1 MKKFLL
7 LLTLLFAGIG
17 LIACAETEEVAYSD
31 YTYLSLEMN
40 PAVDFVIDSEGKVYT
55 YSFRNE
61 EAEIV
66 AAGLEME
73 GKTYEEALHLYLNA
87 AIDTG
92 YIDITREDGAVMIQ
106 AGGKKDSE
114 NNEFMVQVQEKLQIF
129 FQENAIGAVVLKN
142 EEVDEEAEALVE
154 TYDISYGFA
163 KMILAYVQLNP
174 DAVIA
179 DLAEMQP
186 KDLVDDLVKEANQYR
201 SRYQNEIQAGA
212 QAVKDELVEALQAQI
227 QAHRQEVE
235 NGTKTQPDISGL
247 KENYMNNFATLHE
260 SYLNRNQTR
269 LQQAKEKVSGNSP
282 MYFSLDINP
291 GIDFVI
297 DGNGYVLSYMLKNQD
312 AEIVA
317 AGLKMEGLHYQEALR
332 LYLNAAID
340 TGYIDVTR
348 SDNAVMFQNVGVN
361 QEIENAFMN
370 QTQTMLQNFF
380 YENAIGATVLQQHE
394 INPEIVAFAEEHD
407 ISFGFAKLVLA
418 YLATDETLVV
428 EDVLLMTPKEI
439 VDLLGL
445 DCEAYMA
452 QYRNQVE
459 ASARAIKDELVEAL
473 KAQVQAHRQAVENG
487 TKTQPDIS
495 GLRQQYLENYE
506 TMHQG
511 YVNRNQVRV
520 HQAEEAKNNKN
531 A

>member
-17 LIACAETEEVAYSD
+17 LVACAETEEVAYSD
-31 YTYLSLEMN
+31 YTYLSIEMN

-66 AAGLEME
+66 A
-73 GKTYEEALHLYLNA
+73 T
-87 AIDTG
+87 
-92 YIDITREDGAVMIQ
+92 
-106 AGGKKDSE
+106 
-114 NNEFMVQVQEKLQIF
+114 
-129 FQENAIGAVVLKN
+129 
-142 EEVDEEAEALVE
+142 
-154 TYDISYGFA
+154 
-163 KMILAYVQLNP
+163 
-174 DAVIA
+174 
-179 DLAEMQP
+179 
-186 KDLVDDLVKEANQYR
+186 
-201 SRYQNEIQAGA
+201 
-212 QAVKDELVEALQAQI
+212 
-227 QAHRQEVE
+227 
-235 NGTKTQPDISGL
+235 
-247 KENYMNNFATLHE
+247 
-260 SYLNRNQTR
+260 
-269 LQQAKEKVSGNSP
+269 
-282 MYFSLDINP
+282 
-291 GIDFVI
+291 
-297 DGNGYVLSYMLKNQD
+297 
-312 AEIVA
+312 
-317 AGLKMEGLHYQEALR
+317 GLKMEGLHYQEALR

-452 QYRNQVE
+452 QYRNQIE

-473 KAQVQAHRQAVENG
+473 KA
-487 TKTQPDIS
+487 
-495 GLRQQYLENYE
+495 
-506 TMHQG
+506 
-511 YVNRNQVRV
+511 
-520 HQAEEAKNNKN
+520 
-531 A
+531 